1 MELSYSDIER
11 KIKAV
16 KPELEAEFGVRKIG
30 IFGSYA
36 KGLQTEKSD
45 IDIIVE
51 IERPMGLIGFIK
63 IEQYLS
69 RLLRRSVD
77 LLTPESIKPF
87 LREDILKEVKYV

>member
-1 MELSYSDIER
+1 M
-11 KIKAV
+11 
-16 KPELEAEFGVRKIG
+16 
-30 IFGSYA
+30 
-36 KGLQTEKSD
+36 QTEKSD